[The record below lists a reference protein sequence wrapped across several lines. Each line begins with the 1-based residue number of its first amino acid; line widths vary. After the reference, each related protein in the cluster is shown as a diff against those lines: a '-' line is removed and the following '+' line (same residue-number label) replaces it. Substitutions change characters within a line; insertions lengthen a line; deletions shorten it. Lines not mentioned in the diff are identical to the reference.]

1 MRTRTVTTFEC
12 DLCGKEYS
20 TEHVETQLPSA
31 ELGTFAGSTA
41 VFINTTYCDE
51 CVEYVR
57 AARDRAIEERRALRQ
72 QEALAPARRV
82 LGWNRNR
89 SHPEP

>member
-31 ELGTFAGSTA
+31 ELGVFTDTA
-41 VFINTTYCDE
+41 AFSFTGVGRETYCDE

-57 AARDRAIEERRALRQ
+57 AARDRAIDERRAL
-72 QEALAPARRV
+72 APLRMR
-82 LGWNRNR
+82 
-89 SHPEP
+89 